1 MKYFVCWIALAV
13 CAAARP
19 AVGQV
24 WQLNTLLPDSV
35 PGFGE
40 TLSLG
45 QQRWGRGD
53 VDMTGWQAGDLN
65 IAPQLGVNIGYDSAP
80 NGGAPGSA
88 TTVAAPELLL
98 AAPQSGFGALFSYH
112 ATNFAETPAQDNAT
126 GVAALG
132 ERAELPAQTITLAAA
147 LVSARETGFALTG
160 TAPATPI
167 GVTVETARLADAYG
181 PGGLTVTPDVSVT
194 NFRIGGAGGQDRT
207 DLHGAVTVSFNDH
220 GPGQAIL
227 KVQSVQSN
235 DADGRM
241 SARTDAVLA
250 GIGDTAPGIWSLR
263 LLAGWSRRAP
273 AFGEAI
279 AAPVLEEEFDWS
291 PGDLD
296 EIRIDAAREIDD
308 PDQISAAPYTLSAIK
323 LSLVHAGL
331 RNVIFNLSA
340 QAENAAYLQTNLN
353 ETLFDTDAVVTWR
366 IDPAL
371 ALKAAYA
378 FHDRQAN
385 FLRAANEHVLTFGV
399 TWTP

>member
-1 MKYFVCWIALAV
+1 
-13 CAAARP
+13 
-19 AVGQV
+19 
-24 WQLNTLLPDSV
+24 
-35 PGFGE
+35 
-40 TLSLG
+40 
-45 QQRWGRGD
+45 
-53 VDMTGWQAGDLN
+53 
-65 IAPQLGVNIGYDSAP
+65 
-80 NGGAPGSA
+80 
-88 TTVAAPELLL
+88 
-98 AAPQSGFGALFSYH
+98 
-112 ATNFAETPAQDNAT
+112 
-126 GVAALG
+126 
-132 ERAELPAQTITLAAA
+132 
-147 LVSARETGFALTG
+147 
-160 TAPATPI
+160 
-167 GVTVETARLADAYG
+167 
-181 PGGLTVTPDVSVT
+181 
-194 NFRIGGAGGQDRT
+194 
-207 DLHGAVTVSFNDH
+207 
-220 GPGQAIL
+220 
-227 KVQSVQSN
+227 
-235 DADGRM
+235 
-241 SARTDAVLA
+241 
-250 GIGDTAPGIWSLR
+250 
-263 LLAGWSRRAP
+263 LAGWSRRAP